1 MVSRDEVEG
10 AYRYLL
16 NRLPEGEAAIERHCT
31 GAARFDNQELHSLPQ
46 QAVFRAIADA
56 GCDVLSSYSDNSLPR
71 VIQVSTRFV
80 VRKRQG
86 RSARERPTMRPVFTT
101 ADCETKGAAI
111 AEAMQAR
118 MPAWAGGN
126 ISVHDQPLLAGLTV
140 LLAPSKVVEIGVA
153 SGWSGCLFIEALS
166 RVGRASEYVGIDA
179 SPTYYLDHTRPTGSA
194 IAELFPAPPVTT
206 RLLLGRMAAD
216 TVEDVGPGV
225 ELAFID
231 GDHRHPW
238 ALLDLLALLPVL
250 APRSHVLMHDLHLC
264 TFERHKHTN
273 RGPKYLFEAWPGPK
287 VHSSQRPPMIGAIQM
302 PPAPDPVWLTIL
314 LDTLHTPWE
323 TPVPGEVIGSV
334 IRNVD
339 RALGSGWATR
349 FRNTLESMNAEATR
363 QAVMAR
369 AGSTSK
375 IGDAVLDS
383 AARASDTAAR
393 AALLQEATSYL
404 PADARI
410 HHALA
415 VVLQQ
420 LQRLD
425 AALVASARAITLS
438 PRSAGVISFHGQLLI
453 EAEDL
458 AQAEVLLRR
467 AIELDDQQPVYHV
480 RLARLLAVQD
490 RLAEAITLVQRS
502 IALSPGEP
510 AWRSELRDLEA
521 RLGMSGE
528 PQQ

>member
-1 MVSRDEVEG
+1 
-10 AYRYLL
+10 
-16 NRLPEGEAAIERHCT
+16 
-31 GAARFDNQELHSLPQ
+31 
-46 QAVFRAIADA
+46 
-56 GCDVLSSYSDNSLPR
+56 
-71 VIQVSTRFV
+71 
-80 VRKRQG
+80 
-86 RSARERPTMRPVFTT
+86 MRPVFTT
-101 ADCETKGAAI
+101 AQCETEGAAI

-118 MPAWAGGN
+118 MPAWVGGN

-166 RVGRASEYVGIDA
+166 RVGRPAEYIGIDA
-179 SPTYYLDHTRPTGSA
+179 SPRYYLDHARPTGAA
-194 IAELFPAPPVTT
+194 IGELFPAPPVAT
-206 RLLLGRMAAD
+206 RLLLGQMAAD
-216 TVEDVGPGV
+216 TVDVVGPGV

-250 APRSHVLMHDLHLC
+250 APASHVLMHDLHLC
-264 TFERHKHTN
+264 TYERHKHTN

-287 VHSSQRPPMIGAIQM
+287 VHSSQRPPMIGAIQL

-323 TPVPGEVIGSV
+323 TPVPAEVIGAV
-334 IRNVD
+334 VRNVH
-339 RALGSGWATR
+339 RALGPAWGTR
-349 FRNTLESMNAEATR
+349 FGHTLELMNAEAAR

-383 AARASDTAAR
+383 AARMPDASAR
-393 AALLQEATSYL
+393 AALLEEATNYL
-404 PADARI
+404 PGDTRI

-415 VVLQQ
+415 VVLQR

-425 AALVASARAITLS
+425 AALAASTRAITLS
-438 PRSAGVISFHGQLLI
+438 PRSASIVSFHGQLLV
-453 EAEDL
+453 EADDL
-458 AQAEVLLRR
+458 AQAEILLRR
-467 AIELDDQQPVYHV
+467 AIELDGQQAVYHV
-480 RLARLLAVQD
+480 RLARLLAMQGRVG
-490 RLAEAITLVQRS
+490 EAITHTQRS
-502 IALSPGEP
+502 VSLAPGEQ

-521 RLGMSGE
+521 RLE
-528 PQQ
+528 TDRKQQP